1 MDAKTVRKIFDTLPP
16 KRKQVLLRVLA
27 GESKAKIALDICDG
41 SEDAVQQNLR
51 QLYKDF
57 QLRDERERKLPGL
70 ISLFAKS
77 MPELIGAGN
86 SQGINESQPSVYD
99 DEIWVGGEEPKSANP
114 STSLDRATVQRL
126 EGGRAIRQDNF
137 VALYKAVGIENREEI
152 VDKNR
157 TQASYMEFSVYKHDD
172 WVGRETLIDE
182 LSNKVR
188 GSCRVLLLV
197 GITGIGKTALAERLV
212 QELRGD
218 WTEHKENFEDEN
230 KASDFASV
238 ALQWL
243 EKWGEIVP
251 KDDRKPEQLLRR
263 LVKHLRENRY
273 LILIDSIEYLLTGNE
288 DDGWGDF
295 ADEWWGKFFVILLAE
310 PSCESRFILT
320 SQDLPTKFETAECD
334 RYKNLWHCQL
344 LKGLEIP
351 EQIAL
356 FQKSELDGDF
366 ELPYTPLR
374 VMGEVYD
381 GHPLALRTIAGEI
394 KGSYGGKVRAYWKD
408 NSRYIEEVKEAI
420 DEARNQG
427 IVKGDRDRWQL
438 ASYTKVLRR
447 KVKERIDNTL
457 ERLKNDVYDA
467 YLLLCMAS
475 IYRCEVKETWW
486 LINLED
492 EGYSEEQQKAAMQTL
507 RERYLVEYG
516 GIDDEDNR
524 LVGQHNLIRSVAIAH
539 RLILP

>member
-1 MDAKTVRKIFDTLPP
+1 MSIRASEKGQKNFKQARKNKGWNQDDHTLLT
-16 KRKQVLLRVLA
+16 K
-27 GESKAKIALDICDG
+27 GG
-41 SEDAVQQNLR
+41 
-51 QLYKDF
+51 
-57 QLRDERERKLPGL
+57 
-70 ISLFAKS
+70 
-77 MPELIGAGN
+77 
-86 SQGINESQPSVYD
+86 VY
-99 DEIWVGGEEPKSANP
+99 
-114 STSLDRATVQRL
+114 RATVQRL
-126 EGGRAIRQDNF
+126 EHGQAIRQENF
-137 VALYKAVGIENREEI
+137 VALFKAVGIENWEEM
-152 VDKNR
+152 VDNSP

-182 LSNKVR
+182 LSKKVR

-197 GITGIGKTALAERLV
+197 GITGIGKTALAERV
-212 QELRGD
+212 VEELRGD
-218 WTEHKENFEDEN
+218 WREHRDNFEDE
-230 KASDFASV
+230 KKVSDFASV

-243 EKWGEIVP
+243 EKWGESVP

-263 LVKHLRENRY
+263 LVKRLRENRY
-273 LILIDSIEYLLTGNE
+273 LILMDSIEYLLAGNKE
-288 DDGWGDF
+288 DNGGDF
-295 ADEWWGKFFVILLAE
+295 ADEWWGKFFVSFLAE
-310 PSCESRFILT
+310 SDCQSRFILT
-320 SQDLPTKFETAECD
+320 SQDLPSNFDTAECD

-356 FQKSELDGDF
+356 FQKAELDGDF

-374 VMGEVYD
+374 VIGEVYD

-394 KGSYGGKVRAYWKD
+394 KESYGKKVSAYWKE

-427 IVKGDRDRWQL
+427 IIKGDEDRWQL

-447 KVKERIDNTL
+447 KVEERIEKTF

-467 YLLLCMAS
+467 YFLLCTTS
-475 IYRCEVKETWW
+475 IYRCDVKEKWW

-492 EGYSEEQQKAAMQTL
+492 EGYSEKQQQDAMQTL
-507 RERYLVEYG
+507 RDRYLVEDG